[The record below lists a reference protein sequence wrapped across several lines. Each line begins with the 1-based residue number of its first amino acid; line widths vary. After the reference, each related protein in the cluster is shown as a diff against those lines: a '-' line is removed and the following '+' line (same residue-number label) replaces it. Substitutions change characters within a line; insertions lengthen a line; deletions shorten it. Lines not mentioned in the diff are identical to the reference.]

1 MSKRLKRCLPIP
13 YLLIIMGMVEAYVY
27 MIYQCY
33 NKRGVYMGRAEIVA
47 IVVAIIGAATGIWA
61 QVVQFKKDGTA
72 IRDIKI
78 DTTDIRPTV
87 HHTQDDI
94 KKIKDELIEKIVPD
108 MKKMQGID
116 LLVDDYKYR
125 ERIRLENSINFN
137 KETLQGSIDLIFEEN
152 ARLTESLKEA
162 QKTNYLLQM
171 ENQNLRNQLKSYER
185 EVSNDWEQE

>member
-27 MIYQCY
+27 MLYQCY

-61 QVVQFKKDGTA
+61 QVVQFKKDGTT

-87 HHTQDDI
+87 HHTQEDI

-185 EVSNDWEQE
+185 EVSNDWEQ